1 MRDPS
6 DPPVNVSSRRRPG
19 PITTG
24 LRWFAKAIVVRV
36 PHSCCG
42 VWVPAFAGTTVTGRR
57 LLQHLE
63 KPRRAH
69 AAADAHGDDRV
80 LRLAAAAFNQSV
92 AGEAR
97 ARHAVGMAHRD
108 RAAVDIDLVG
118 VDAELVAAIQHL
130 HRESFVQLPQ
140 ADVVDG
146 QAMTLEQARHGEYR
160 ADAHLVRL
168 AAGGDEAAEDAE
180 RVQPALCR
188 FLVAHDHARAGAVR
202 KLAGIAGGDRKS
214 LATDGLEAGEAF
226 CGGLG
231 ARALVLR
238 QRDVLE
244 RDCTGGL
251 VGHRHPGGDRREL
264 ILELSALLR
273 RGGAALA
280 LQRIFVLLFARDAVA
295 LGDDLG
301 GVDHGHVDLALD
313 LEQRRV
319 LRVEAVHLVVLHQ
332 RDGLAAT
339 ADRDLDTVEDH
350 RTRGE
355 RDRLQARGALPVDSG
370 AGDGDGETGTEQ
382 RLARDV
388 AAGRALLECCAHH
401 DVLDLLG
408 VDLGARD
415 GLADGVAEQRCAL
428 GGVERAAI
436 GLPDRGAGGGND
448 DGVGQERSPD
458 ASRVASWADCDGFCC
473 WRNSWRESFPTGVRG
488 RSSTNSTSAGNSCL
502 PSLPA
507 SCARSSSSE
516 NGCAPGLSLMKA
528 FAASPRYESGMP
540 STITSC
546 TPGMV

>member
-24 LRWFAKAIVVRV
+24 LRCPAKAIVVRA
-36 PHSCCG
+36 PNSCCG
-42 VWVPAFAGTTVTGRR
+42 VWVPAFAGTTATGPE
-57 LLQHLE
+57 LLQHLK

-69 AAADAHGDDRV
+69 AASDAHGDDRIF
-80 LRLAAAAFNQSV
+80 RLAAAAFDQSV
-92 AGEAR
+92 AGETR
-97 ARHAVGMAHRD
+97 ARHAVGMPHRD
-108 RAAVDIDLVG
+108 RAAVDVDLVG

-130 HRESFVQLPQ
+130 HREGFVQLPQ

-146 QAMTLEQARHGEYR
+146 EAMTLEQARHREHR

-180 RVQPALCR
+180 RVQPPLRR

-202 KLAGIAGGDRKS
+202 ELAGIAGGDRK
-214 LATDGLEAGEAF
+214 AFTAHGLEAGETF
-226 CGGLG
+226 SCGLG

-238 QRDVLE
+238 ERDVLE
-244 RDCTGGL
+244 RDCTGHL
-251 VGHRHPGGDRREL
+251 VGHRHLCGDRREL
-264 ILELSALLR
+264 ILELAALLG
-273 RGGAALA
+273 RGSAALA
-280 LQRIFVLLFARDAVA
+280 LQRIFVLLLARDAVA
-295 LGDDLG
+295 LGHDFG

-319 LRVEAVHLVVLHQ
+319 LRMEAVHLVVLHQ
-332 RDGLAAT
+332 RDGLAAA
-339 ADRDLDTVEDH
+339 ADRDLHTIKNH
-350 RTRGE
+350 RTCGE
-355 RDRLQARGALPVDSG
+355 RDRLQSRGALPVDGG
-370 AGDGDGETGTEQ
+370 AGDRDGETGTEQ

-388 AAGRALLECCAHH
+388 AAGRALLERCAHH

-415 GLADGVAEQRCAL
+415 GRADGVAKQGCAL
-428 GGVERAAI
+428 GNVEGAAI
-436 GLPDRGAGGGND
+436 SLADRGAGGGND

-458 ASRVASWADCDGFCC
+458 ASRVASWADYDGFCC
-473 WRNSWRESFPTGVRG
+473 WRNSWRDSFPTGVRG
-488 RSSTNSTSAGNSCL
+488 KSSTNSTSAGNSCL

-516 NGCAPGLSLMKA
+516 NGFASGFSLMKA
-528 FAASPRYESGMP
+528 LAASPRYWSGMP

-546 TPGMV
+546 TPDMV